1 MSRLDVWNKT
11 RTSVRMPKPEE
22 LNLMMM
28 RSMRCQKIK
37 RNGVYVEIFGEKLW
51 YMDLQQTVDNLQ
63 KKVYVR
69 YDPAD
74 LRSVRLY
81 DEDDRYLFTWQ
92 SADALLV
99 DYITGIKEE
108 IADGEKSSERSESL
122 LRNRLKEYLQTLLM
136 TRESLCLI

>member
-1 MSRLDVWNKT
+1 MKYS
-11 RTSVRMPKPEE
+11 
-22 LNLMMM
+22 
-28 RSMRCQKIK
+28 
-37 RNGVYVEIFGEKLW
+37 GEKLW

-108 IADGEKSSERSESL
+108 LQMVKKSSERSESL

>member
-1 MSRLDVWNKT
+1 
-11 RTSVRMPKPEE
+11 
-22 LNLMMM
+22 
-28 RSMRCQKIK
+28 MRCQKIK

-81 DEDDRYLFTWQ
+81 DEDDRYLFTWA

-108 IADGEKSSERSESL
+108 MQMVKNSGTVRKFV
-122 LRNRLKEYLQTLLM
+122 KEQAKGISANLTNDQKNHYA
-136 TRESLCLI
+136 